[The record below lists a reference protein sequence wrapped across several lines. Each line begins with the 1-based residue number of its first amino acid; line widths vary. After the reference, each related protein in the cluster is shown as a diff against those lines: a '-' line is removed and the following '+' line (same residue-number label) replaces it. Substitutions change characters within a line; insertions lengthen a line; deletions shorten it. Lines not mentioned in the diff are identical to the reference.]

1 MSFASAAGLGA
12 TNLVTLAD
20 VVHRLGVIEEIMC
33 PMQPMKDQMVT
44 LEATVAEQG
53 HQQIT
58 LNLALTLLENW
69 LFHRRAGHDDAGIDF
84 MPTTHKLEFPK
95 FDGKGDP
102 LPWLYRCERYF
113 RVCRTPENM
122 RVPYVTFH
130 LLADAQLWFHHLKL
144 NNGQPLWNRFVQLVN
159 THFGLPLK
167 DNPIRELTILHCEGT
182 VDEFYNRFM
191 VLSCRDSSLT
201 EAQQILLF
209 IMGFGLP
216 LPTDV
221 ILQQLGTLNDA
232 VKYAQ
237 YYEQCGSIPTCWR
250 TFLRQSNYKT

>member
-1 MSFASAAGLGA
+1 MSFASAAGLGP

-44 LEATVAEQG
+44 LEATVAEQ
-53 HQQIT
+53 
-58 LNLALTLLENW
+58 
-69 LFHRRAGHDDAGIDF
+69 
-84 MPTTHKLEFPK
+84 
-95 FDGKGDP
+95 
-102 LPWLYRCERYF
+102 
-113 RVCRTPENM
+113 
-122 RVPYVTFH
+122 VPYVTFH
-130 LLADAQLWFHHLKL
+130 LLADAQLWFHHHKL

-237 YYEQCGSIPTCWR
+237 DYEQCGSIPTCWR